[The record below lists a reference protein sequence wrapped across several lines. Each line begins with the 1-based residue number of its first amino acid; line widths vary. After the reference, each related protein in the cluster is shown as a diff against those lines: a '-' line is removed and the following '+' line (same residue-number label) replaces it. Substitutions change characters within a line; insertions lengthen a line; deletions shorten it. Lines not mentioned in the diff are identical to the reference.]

1 MGLFE
6 LYNMAEAHVDPKVQ
20 RTKRTEKCHESTLVL
35 FFPQGKFPFLLSV
48 SNQIR

>member
-6 LYNMAEAHVDPKVQ
+6 LYNIAEAHVDPKLQ
-20 RTKRTEKCHESTLVL
+20 RTKRTDKCTLVL

-48 SNQIR
+48 SNQMR